1 VQTPDARERF
11 MLASFG
17 QTRCAI
23 SLGQIERVIRGPR
36 VQRWPG
42 NGSVQGIVRA
52 EGWLVWLL
60 SPGQVFPELIRG
72 QGAGDWLLVLKA
84 TSGLTRVGVLADAV
98 SGPVANL
105 SLGKVKILHHKRV
118 EDLDEFSA

>member
-1 VQTPDARERF
+1 

-60 SPGQVFPELIRG
+60 SPVQVFPELIRG
-72 QGAGDWLLVLKA
+72 HGAGDWLLVLKA